1 MTEEQLKISE
11 LEQRMYCLVLYNISP
26 IQQGIQSLHAVVEYS
41 NAFSNTIEYQKWAQV
56 DKTIII
62 LNGGT
67 SGTMKN
73 HIDYLIDNKLVDFA
87 FFKEPDLYNGITSI
101 CFLADERIWNR
112 EKYPDYKTSLVAHNE
127 RIQSG
132 SMTLALGHIFNE
144 NAFIESIG
152 GEKNHQL
159 KLFLE
164 KFRLA

>member
-26 IQQGIQSLHAVVEYS
+26 IQQGIQSAHAIVEYA
-41 NAFSNTIEYQKWAQV
+41 NVFHNTIEYQKWAQV
-56 DKTIII
+56 NKTIII

-67 SGTMKN
+67 SGTMKT
-73 HIDYLIDNKLVDFA
+73 HMDFLIDNQLTDLA
-87 FFKEPDLYNGITSI
+87 FFKEPDLYNGMTAI

-112 EKYPDYKTSLVAHNE
+112 EKYPDYRSSLAAHNE
-127 RIQSG
+127 LIQRG
-132 SMTLALGHIFNE
+132 SMSLALGHLFDE
-144 NAFIESIG
+144 EKFIESIN